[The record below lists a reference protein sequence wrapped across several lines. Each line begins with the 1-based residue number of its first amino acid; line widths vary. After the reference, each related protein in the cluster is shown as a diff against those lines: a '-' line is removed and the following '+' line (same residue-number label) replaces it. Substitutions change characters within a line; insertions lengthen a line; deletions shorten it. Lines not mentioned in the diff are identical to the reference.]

1 MAPDLSRPRRTS
13 PLAALFWLF
22 RGEQLRTVLPVVF
35 VAASSGRFVLVLA
48 AGLAVGGILGTLTWW
63 RRTWSFRDGVLHLD
77 EGVLTR
83 NQRRIPVE
91 RIQHVELERRLRHQV
106 FDLAAVRVETAG
118 GGGAELT
125 LDAITLAEADAL
137 RTTVLDR
144 LRADGPGDTGT
155 TGADG
160 SDGTVAAAPPEE
172 VLVRLPPS
180 RLLLAGITGPE
191 VLAVLAAI
199 GFALDTLADLG
210 VEPGEL
216 DGPDLSGLL
225 VAALVLVAVPAWFG
239 VAAVIGLV
247 RRWDLTVLVAGDE
260 LRVRY
265 GLLRRNEFVVKTS
278 RVQDVRVSHRLLLR
292 PFGRAD
298 VRVRTAASGSTERS
312 RVDIPLLDA
321 TEIDVVLARV
331 LPAAVPLPAL
341 APAPAAAR
349 RRALLR
355 GWMAGAALLALAI
368 LLALASSAPAVG
380 ALGFLGLA
388 AAIGMGEASYRGLG
402 QARTAGMVHSR
413 WGALTRRHTVVPE
426 ARVQSASVVA
436 TWFQR
441 RRHLATLR
449 LDLAGT
455 AVPVFDRDLDEA
467 RHLQRATVR

>member
-1 MAPDLSRPRRTS
+1 M
-13 PLAALFWLF
+13 FWLF
-22 RGEQLRTVLPVVF
+22 RGEQLRTVLPVVL

-48 AGLAVGGILGTLTWW
+48 GGLALGGVAGTLTWW
-63 RRTWSFRDGVLHLD
+63 RRTWSYRDGVLHLD
-77 EGVLTR
+77 EGVLVR

-91 RIQHVELERRLRHQV
+91 RIQHVELERRVRHQL

-125 LDAITLAEADAL
+125 LDAITLAEAEAL
-137 RTTVLDR
+137 RTTVLAE
-144 LRADGPGDTGT
+144 LRAHGTGDDGTDETEGT
-155 TGADG
+155 
-160 SDGTVAAAPPEE
+160 DGTVPVAPPEE

-180 RLLLAGITGPE
+180 RLLLAGVTGPE

-199 GFALDTLADLG
+199 GFALDTLADFG
-210 VEPGEL
+210 VDPAEL

-225 VAALVLVAVPAWFG
+225 LATLVLVAVPVWFG

-247 RRWDLTVLVAGDE
+247 RRWDLTALVAGDE

-321 TEIDVVLARV
+321 TEIEMVLARV
-331 LPAAVPLPAL
+331 LPAAVPLPGL
-341 APAPAAAR
+341 APAPAGAR

-368 LLALASSAPAVG
+368 FLAIASSAPGIG

-388 AAIGMGEASYRGLG
+388 AAIGLGEASYRGLG
-402 QARTAGMVHSR
+402 QARMAGMVHSR

-426 ARVQSASVVA
+426 ARLQSASVVA

-441 RRHLATLR
+441 RRHLATVR

-455 AVPVFDRDLDEA
+455 TVPVFDRDLDEA
-467 RHLQRATVR
+467 RHLKHATVG